1 MQYME
6 LMMAKKRE
14 FLMEVKSNLEGI
26 SEGFSEGR
34 NDGNVDG
41 ITEGKD
47 CLLSFDVDRISF

>member
-1 MQYME
+1 ME
-6 LMMAKKRE
+6 LMIAKKRE

-34 NDGNVDG
+34 NDGNVNG

>member
-1 MQYME
+1 MI
-6 LMMAKKRE
+6 AKKKE

-34 NDGNVDG
+34 NDRNVNG